1 MYRIIHYAVPAI
13 AGPAG
18 GLRKQY
24 LKMGD
29 QKRYKE
35 LKMQDVKMRDHR
47 VMTGNWRTGCRKRL
61 HNVISG

>member
-13 AGPAG
+13 AGAAG

-35 LKMQDVKMRDHR
+35 LKNAGRENAGPQSHD
-47 VMTGNWRTGCRKRL
+47 RKLEDRL
-61 HNVISG
+61 PEAITQCN